1 MAKGKQKQV
10 VKGPAASLETVD
22 PSLLEA
28 IDYSWASVR
37 SLEIVIEQ
45 PEFTSLCPMT
55 GLPDFGTLSVRYCPD
70 KLIVE
75 LKSFKY
81 YLLQYRTV
89 GVFYEHAVNRILD
102 DLLSVLSPRWMEVTG
117 AFTARGGIRT
127 TATARFGL

>member
-1 MAKGKQKQV
+1 MAKAGQKKD
-10 VKGPAASLETVD
+10 VKGPKASLESVD
-22 PSLLEA
+22 SSLLEA
-28 IDYSWASVR
+28 IDYSWAQIR

-55 GLPDFGTLSVRYCPD
+55 GLPDFGTLTVRYCPD

-75 LKSFKY
+75 LKSLKY
-81 YLLQYRTV
+81 YLLQYRSV

-102 DLLSVLSPRWMEVTG
+102 DLLAVLSPCWMEVTG